1 MIIFDK
7 LTKTDKIKHIICDI
21 DGTITRWI
29 NVELFLIKSCEQ
41 IGLPYKG
48 EYLNLLFEAI
58 RRNELHS
65 IVTGSFNET
74 EYAKFLSRFKTKWLN
89 RRRIKK

>member
-29 NVELFLIKSCEQ
+29 NVELF
-41 IGLPYKG
+41 
-48 EYLNLLFEAI
+48 
-58 RRNELHS
+58 
-65 IVTGSFNET
+65 
-74 EYAKFLSRFKTKWLN
+74 FKK
-89 RRRIKK
+89 IM